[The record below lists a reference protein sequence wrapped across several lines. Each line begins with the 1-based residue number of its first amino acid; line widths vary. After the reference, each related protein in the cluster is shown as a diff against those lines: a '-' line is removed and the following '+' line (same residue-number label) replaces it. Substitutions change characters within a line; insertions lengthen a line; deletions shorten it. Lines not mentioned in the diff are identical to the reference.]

1 MSEAPPL
8 VGATPLLDDLM
19 AAHTARGQRLQQW
32 LRLAVV
38 GFVWAALLLL
48 PPDQNAGWCFGVAAA
63 YPLLWAVATLALA
76 RLSPAARGR
85 LQWVPLALDIVILGS
100 VTVLVGASAD
110 VSWTAYIVVGGFYL
124 LPVLAATQLRP
135 AVAAALAV
143 PIVGVYLFSS
153 ISTREAN
160 AEPWSS
166 LLLRTVVLILV
177 CAGSVAL
184 SRVQR
189 SRVLEIGRLATDRAR
204 LLVELAA
211 IEDRERRRLSE
222 ALHDGALQYVL
233 AARMDLE
240 DVREG
245 DKVAIDRVDHALTTS
260 ATLLRST
267 VRDLHPAVL
276 DQGGL
281 VSAVDDLAAGVR
293 RRGLVVEVRASG
305 LAGGPASD
313 TERVVFAAVRELLA
327 NVVKHAGAS
336 SVLVELTRDDENLTA
351 AVTDDGSGLAPD
363 VVARR
368 LADGHIGLT
377 SHRLRVEA
385 SGGRLTAS
393 AAQPQGTRMEIVLP
407 VEDRR

>member
-1 MSEAPPL
+1 MSDAPSA
-8 VGATPLLDDLM
+8 VGARTLLDDVM
-19 AAHTARGQRLQQW
+19 ATHAARGQRLQQW

-38 GFVWAALLLL
+38 AFVWTALLVS
-48 PPDQNAGWCFGVAAA
+48 PPDENAGWCYA
-63 YPLLWAVATLALA
+63 LALA
-76 RLSPAARGR
+76 YPVLWAAAAAALARSTPATRDQ
-85 LQWVPLALDIVILGS
+85 LQWVPLAIDIVILGA
-100 VTVLVGASAD
+100 VTVVAGDSAD

-135 AVAAALAV
+135 TVAAALAV

-160 AEPWSS
+160 DEPWRS
-166 LLLRTVVLILV
+166 LLVRTGVLVLV

-189 SRVLEIGRLATDRAR
+189 SRVLEIGGLASERAR

-211 IEDRERRRLSE
+211 IEGRERRQLSE

-240 DVREG
+240 DVRDG
-245 DKVAIDRVDHALTTS
+245 DAVAIDRVDHALTTS

-281 VSAVDDLAAGVR
+281 VSAVEDLAAGMR
-293 RRGLVVEVRASG
+293 QRGLAVEVRASG
-305 LAGGPASD
+305 PPTGPAGAAQ
-313 TERVVFAAVRELLA
+313 RFVYAAVRELLG
-327 NVVKHAGAS
+327 NVVKHAGAT
-336 SVLVELTRDDENLTA
+336 SVLVEIGQADSRLTA
-351 AVTDDGSGLAPD
+351 VVTDDGSGMEPD
-363 VVARR
+363 VIARR
-368 LADGHIGLT
+368 LAEGHIGLT

-385 SGGRLTAS
+385 SGGRLTGS
-393 AAQPQGTRMEIVLP
+393 AASPHGTRMEVVVP
-407 VEDRR
+407 VAP